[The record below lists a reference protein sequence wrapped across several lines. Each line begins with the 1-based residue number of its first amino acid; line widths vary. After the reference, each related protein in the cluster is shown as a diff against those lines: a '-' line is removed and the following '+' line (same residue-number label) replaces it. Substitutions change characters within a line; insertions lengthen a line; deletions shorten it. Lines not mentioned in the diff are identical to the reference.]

1 MAYKGLILMCLMSEG
16 QMKNKIHSH
25 KEEFFKSGNILLKIR
40 YPYKKESLVNIVY
53 FGLVAS
59 VVTQK
64 KQLFCNTRSSG
75 CVPQRATTDL
85 WKNCYST
92 HVFH

>member
-40 YPYKKESLVNIVY
+40 YPYKKRKLGEYCLLWTGS
-53 FGLVAS
+53 
-59 VVTQK
+59 
-64 KQLFCNTRSSG
+64 FC
-75 CVPQRATTDL
+75 
-85 WKNCYST
+85 CYSEET
-92 HVFH
+92 AVL